1 MPGGHRRKEEG
12 IMSYHYLLDLALI
25 LLSTKVLGI
34 ATRKFQMPQ
43 VVGALLAGLLLG
55 PAMLNVL
62 TETEFLTQLSELGV
76 IVLILA
82 LQVHKYANTDPKK
95 RPHSFINPTIAV
107 YTLVLAKA
115 LGLAGATL
123 AGWYGGQIVM
133 SLSHIEADF
142 YAHAVTECAIAAV
155 VCIADMIIGIIGE
168 WLCQL
173 PPNEGPENLKIKEAK
188 RRSDIAQAYK
198 R

>member
-1 MPGGHRRKEEG
+1 MKTRRTPWWQYVIG
-12 IMSYHYLLDLALI
+12 A
-25 LLSTKVLGI
+25 VLG
-34 ATRKFQMPQ
+34 
-43 VVGALLAGLLLG
+43 LLAGIGLASYGESSGLSLIGAPRIVTGLL
-55 PAMLNVL
+55 AV
-62 TETEFLTQLSELGV
+62 LGV

-95 RPHSFINPTIAV
+95 RPV
-107 YTLVLAKA
+107 
-115 LGLAGATL
+115 
-123 AGWYGGQIVM
+123 

-173 PPNEGPENLKIKEAK
+173 PPNEGPENPKIREAK

>member
-1 MPGGHRRKEEG
+1 MKTRRTAWWQYVIG
-12 IMSYHYLLDLALI
+12 A
-25 LLSTKVLGI
+25 VLG
-34 ATRKFQMPQ
+34 
-43 VVGALLAGLLLG
+43 LLAGIGLASYGESSGLSLIGAPRIVTGLL
-55 PAMLNVL
+55 AV
-62 TETEFLTQLSELGV
+62 LGV

-82 LQVHKYANTDPKK
+82 LQVHRYANTDPKK

-107 YTLVLAKA
+107 YTLVLSKA

-173 PPNEGPENLKIKEAK
+173 PPNEGPENPKIKEAK

>member
-1 MPGGHRRKEEG
+1 MKTRRTPWWQYVIG
-12 IMSYHYLLDLALI
+12 A
-25 LLSTKVLGI
+25 VLG
-34 ATRKFQMPQ
+34 
-43 VVGALLAGLLLG
+43 LLAG
-55 PAMLNVL
+55 
-62 TETEFLTQLSELGV
+62 
-76 IVLILA
+76 I
-82 LQVHKYANTDPKK
+82 
-95 RPHSFINPTIAV
+95 
-107 YTLVLAKA
+107 
-115 LGLAGATL
+115 GLASYGESSGLSLIGAPWIVTGLLAATL

-173 PPNEGPENLKIKEAK
+173 PPNEGPENPKIREAK

>member
-1 MPGGHRRKEEG
+1 M
-12 IMSYHYLLDLALI
+12 
-25 LLSTKVLGI
+25 
-34 ATRKFQMPQ
+34 
-43 VVGALLAGLLLG
+43 
-55 PAMLNVL
+55 
-62 TETEFLTQLSELGV
+62 
-76 IVLILA
+76 
-82 LQVHKYANTDPKK
+82 
-95 RPHSFINPTIAV
+95 

-123 AGWYGGQIVM
+123 AGWYGGQIVV

-173 PPNEGPENLKIKEAK
+173 PPNEGPENPKIREAK

>member
-1 MPGGHRRKEEG
+1 MKTRRTPWWQYVIG
-12 IMSYHYLLDLALI
+12 A
-25 LLSTKVLGI
+25 VLG
-34 ATRKFQMPQ
+34 
-43 VVGALLAGLLLG
+43 LLAGIGLASYGESSGLSLIGAPWIVTGLL
-55 PAMLNVL
+55 AV
-62 TETEFLTQLSELGV
+62 LGV

-133 SLSHIEADF
+133 SLSHIEADSMHTPSPS
-142 YAHAVTECAIAAV
+142 AQSRPW

-173 PPNEGPENLKIKEAK
+173 TAE
-188 RRSDIAQAYK
+188 RRP
-198 R
+198 